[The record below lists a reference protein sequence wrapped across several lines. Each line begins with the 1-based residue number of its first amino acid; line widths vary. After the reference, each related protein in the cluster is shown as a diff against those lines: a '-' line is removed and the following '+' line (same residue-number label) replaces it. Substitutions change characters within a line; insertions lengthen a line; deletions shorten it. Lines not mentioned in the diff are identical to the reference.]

1 MSSPNVITTTS
12 SKSHPSSDIPL
23 VRTTDSAFLLTQA
36 PASIMS
42 SVTNVP
48 LGSSISV
55 SFETINETHHS
66 RGMSVRPTQTS
77 AQLSEASST
86 IAHSQ
91 QTKTVE
97 LSKSWGIT
105 RTVPHVNVSETS
117 SKIYNSSFVHLGS
130 SSSFVSL
137 TFSLTPTI
145 SSANVSS
152 TASLQTYSSNGVSV
166 ATSRNVLPSS
176 LLNPSTS
183 EFVTSRSVFVIPP
196 GFFARFGISVPLN
209 VSVID
214 VSFQQK
220 LEKGILAAF
229 KNGSVDGMTRNVSL
243 SVS

>member
-105 RTVPHVNVSETS
+105 RAVPHVNVSETS